1 MDGSSMNNIQTN
13 FLYDVEFISVSFSY
27 QDFEVLEDVSL
38 QVKKGEF
45 LAVIGPNGAGKT
57 TLLKLILGLLKPTNG
72 KVLVFGKNID
82 ENPSI
87 RKRIG
92 YVPQISKIDYSFPI
106 NVEDFV
112 LTGRYATIGP
122 GHLPK
127 KNDRSAVVETLEKTG
142 LQPLRNKQIG
152 KLSGGQ
158 RQRIMIA
165 RALINNP
172 DMLVLDEPTTAVDP
186 KNSES
191 LYELLLT
198 LHQKGIT
205 IITVSHDI
213 GVIAQYVDKIA
224 CVNRKVFIHDRPE
237 NGITED
243 VLTDMYGREAAFF
256 HHGLIPHIV
265 VRRSSP
271 INYCSGETVEDD
283 DNH

>member
-1 MDGSSMNNIQTN
+1 MNRAQTN
-13 FLYDVEFISVSFSY
+13 SIYVVEFISVSFSY

-57 TLLKLILGLLKPTNG
+57 TLLKLILGLLKPTSG
-72 KVLVFGKNID
+72 KVLVFGKNIND
-82 ENPSI
+82 HPNI

-122 GHLPK
+122 GRLPHK
-127 KNDRSAVVETLEKTG
+127 HDRSAVSETLEKIG
-142 LQPLRNKQIG
+142 LQSLSTIQIG

-158 RQRIMIA
+158 RQRILIA

-172 DMLVLDEPTTAVDP
+172 DMLILDEPTTAVDP

-198 LHQKGIT
+198 LHQQGIT
-205 IITVSHDI
+205 ILTVSHDI
-213 GVIAQYVDKIA
+213 GVIAQYVDAIA
-224 CVNRKVFIHDRPE
+224 CVNRKVFVHDRPE
-237 NGITED
+237 NGITDET
-243 VLTDMYGREAAFF
+243 LTEMYGREAAFF
-256 HHGLIPHIV
+256 HHGIVPHIV

-271 INYCSGETVEDD
+271 VHYCSGETAEDD
-283 DNH
+283 ENHHKP

>member
-1 MDGSSMNNIQTN
+1 MDRNQTS
-13 FLYDVEFISVSFSY
+13 FLYDIEFMSVSFSY
-27 QDFEVLEDVSL
+27 PDLEVLEDVSL

-57 TLLKLILGLLKPTNG
+57 TLLKLILGLLKPTSG
-72 KVLVFGKNID
+72 KVLVFGKNIN
-82 ENPSI
+82 EHPSI
-87 RKRIG
+87 RKQIG
-92 YVPQISKIDYSFPI
+92 YVPQMSKIDYSFPI

-122 GHLPK
+122 GRLPHK
-127 KNDRSAVVETLEKTG
+127 YDRLAVNETLEKTG
-142 LQPLRNKQIG
+142 LQSLRRKQIG

-172 DMLVLDEPTTAVDP
+172 DMLILDEPTTAVDP

-198 LHQKGIT
+198 LHQQRIT
-205 IITVSHDI
+205 ILTVSHDI
-213 GVIAQYVDKIA
+213 GVIAQYVDTIA
-224 CVNRKVFIHDRPE
+224 CVNRKVFVHDRPE
-237 NGITED
+237 NGITDET
-243 VLTDMYGREAAFF
+243 LTEMYGREAAFF
-256 HHGLIPHIV
+256 HHGIVPHIV

-271 INYCSGETVEDD
+271 VHYCSGETAEDD
-283 DNH
+283 ENHHKP